1 MSEDQPGDD
10 SRQPLSKMRRAI
22 IASMSLSAQ
31 VPQFTLDRLVDVT
44 ALSAMRDELKG
55 PELPVSWE
63 DLLVAACARA
73 LRQHPDVNAS
83 LDDDAIVRH
92 PGINVGIATSVP
104 GGLVSPA
111 IVDAD
116 QRSLA
121 ELISERK
128 RLREGANQGK
138 LRGVELFGATFTISN
153 LGPFGVDRFR
163 ALVIPPQAAILACG
177 RVMETDGHPS
187 LALTL
192 SCDHRVLDGAPG
204 AEFLATVR
212 ELLEEPAWVR
222 ELAPVESA

>member
-1 MSEDQPGDD
+1 MSEDRPDED
-10 SRQPLSKMRRAI
+10 NRQPLSKMRRAI

-31 VPQFTLDRLVDVT
+31 VPQFTLDRMVDVSD
-44 ALSAMRDELKG
+44 LSRVREELRDTG
-55 PELPVSWE
+55 VGASWE
-63 DLLVAACARA
+63 DLLVASCARA
-73 LRQHPDVNAS
+73 LRAHPDVNAS
-83 LDDDAIVRH
+83 LDDDAIVLH
-92 PGINVGIATSVP
+92 PEINIGIATAVP

-116 QRSLA
+116 QHSLA

-128 RLREGANQGK
+128 RLREGATQGK

-153 LGPFGVDRFR
+153 LGPYGVDRFR
-163 ALVIPPQAAILACG
+163 ALVIPPQAAILAAG
-177 RVMETDGHPS
+177 RVLDRDGRS
-187 LALTL
+187 NLALTL

-222 ELAPVESA
+222 ELVPARSA